1 MLLGLGPSPYSLLGF
16 CCLQWRK
23 LGHCGYWDAGV
34 QPVRCSH
41 RKMTV
46 TASDLGWF
54 SGLNYLASS
63 PRKCQGCQHGV
74 DIFTLP
80 AHTQPFTAEGRG
92 QAPSPPPHFCWIQRK
107 GLGEQRNT
115 GRAKLRCG
123 VTRQIHR
130 AASLLLCGSHSQQ
143 KAQSDCVLENH
154 PGEAG
159 FRNPGALWFL
169 LNSCLYLRTI
179 CTFQY
184 LSLYVHFP
192 FYKNSHMNPELS
204 CFLWIL

>member
-1 MLLGLGPSPYSLLGF
+1 MPRLSAWCGHLHLACPYPAL
-16 CCLQWRK
+16 
-23 LGHCGYWDAGV
+23 HC
-34 QPVRCSH
+34 
-41 RKMTV
+41 
-46 TASDLGWF
+46 
-54 SGLNYLASS
+54 
-63 PRKCQGCQHGV
+63 
-74 DIFTLP
+74 
-80 AHTQPFTAEGRG
+80 RG
-92 QAPSPPPHFCWIQRK
+92 QRTGSESPTTLLLDPK
-107 GLGEQRNT
+107 K
-115 GRAKLRCG
+115 RAWWTEEHWPCEAKVLRCG